1 MEQVAEKRWVL
12 LREPEGPLVPYLDQ
26 FANELEGQGFKR
38 KHLGP
43 QIREAARFSQW
54 LQSKQVAAEAI
65 TDEHAK
71 HFLDETIRPSSVGK
85 GERATLRR
93 LLDFLNH
100 LSVTRLAAKPV
111 ELTAIQRIIA
121 TFAGYLRHEQA
132 LSDKTL
138 IQYCPFAE
146 QFLSACF
153 GNRPV
158 TLATLR
164 ATDVIE
170 FVKQQAAHLSP
181 ARAKVA
187 TTALRSFFRFLR
199 CRGEIQIDLVAAVP
213 TVPNW
218 SLTGI
223 PRAIAPEH
231 LRTVFAHCSRDTPV
245 GRRDYAI
252 LMLLARLGLRASEIV
267 SLTLE
272 SIDWEAGSIEVKGK
286 GAGKGKQTAS
296 LPLPGEVGEAIVD
309 YLQHGRPITRHRALF
324 LRVNAPIRSLGSPTS
339 IATIVRAAIRRA
351 GIDTCHH
358 GTHQFR
364 HALASDMLRH
374 GATLTEIGS
383 VLRHRHTKTTSIY
396 AKVDFA
402 ALRPISLPWPGGVK

>member
-1 MEQVAEKRWVL
+1 MEHVAEKRWVL
-12 LREPEGPLVPYLDQ
+12 LREPEGPLVPYLDL
-26 FANELEGQGFKR
+26 FARELEEQGFKR

-43 QIREAARFSQW
+43 QIREAASFSQW
-54 LQSKQVAAEAI
+54 LQSKQIAAEAI
-65 TDEHAK
+65 TVEHAK
-71 HFLDETIRPSSVGK
+71 CFFDETTRQPAAGN

-93 LLDFLNH
+93 LLDFLND
-100 LSVTRLAAKPV
+100 LGVTHPAIKPI
-111 ELTAIQRIIA
+111 ELTAIQRVIA
-121 TFAGYLRHEQA
+121 TFAAYLRQEQA
-132 LSDKTL
+132 LSDNTL

-146 QFLSACF
+146 RFLSECF

-158 TLATLR
+158 ALATLR
-164 ATDVIE
+164 ATDVIG

-181 ARAKVA
+181 ARAKAA
-187 TTALRSFFRFLR
+187 TIALRSFFRFLR

-218 SLTGI
+218 SMTGI

-231 LRTVFAHCSRDTPV
+231 LRAVFAHCPHDTPV

-252 LMLLARLGLRASEIV
+252 LMLLARLGLRSCEIV
-267 SLTLE
+267 ALTLD
-272 SIDWEAGSIEVKGK
+272 SIDWEAGFIEVEGK
-286 GAGKGKQTAS
+286 GAGKGKQKAS
-296 LPLPGEVGEAIVD
+296 LPLPGEVGEAIAD
-309 YLQHGRPITRHRALF
+309 YLQYGRPITSSRVLF
-324 LRVNAPIRSLGSPTS
+324 LRVIAPIRGLGSPTT
-339 IATIVRAAIRRA
+339 IATIVGAAIGRA
-351 GIDTCHH
+351 GIDTHHH

>member
-1 MEQVAEKRWVL
+1 MEDVAEMRWVL
-12 LREPEGPLVPYLDQ
+12 LRGPEGPLVPYLDL
-26 FANELEGQGFKR
+26 FARELEKQGFKR

-71 HFLDETIRPSSVGK
+71 HFLDETLRQPSVGT

-93 LLDFLNH
+93 LLDFLKH
-100 LSVTRLAAKPV
+100 LDITQSAPKPV
-111 ELTAIQRIIA
+111 ELTAIQRVIA
-121 TFAGYLRHEQA
+121 TFAAYLRQEQA
-132 LSDKTL
+132 LSDRTL

-146 QFLSACF
+146 QFLSECF

-158 TLATLR
+158 ALATLR
-164 ATDVIE
+164 AADVIG

-181 ARAKVA
+181 ARAKAA

-199 CRGEIQIDLVAAVP
+199 CRGEIKIDLVAAVP

-218 SLTGI
+218 SMTGI
-223 PRAIAPEH
+223 PRAIGPEH
-231 LRTVFAHCSRDTPV
+231 LRAVFAHCPRDTPS

-252 LMLLARLGLRASEIV
+252 LMLLARLGLRSSEIV
-267 SLTLE
+267 SLTLD
-272 SIDWEAGSIEVKGK
+272 SIDWEAGSIEVVGK

-296 LPLPGEVGEAIVD
+296 LPLPGDVGEAIAD
-309 YLQHGRPITRHRALF
+309 YLQHGRPITNSRVLF
-324 LRVNAPIRSLGSPTS
+324 LRVNAPIHGLGSQTS
-339 IATIVRAAIRRA
+339 IATIVAAAIRRA
-351 GIDTCHH
+351 GIETCHH

-396 AKVDFA
+396 AKVDFT